1 MTCPRSQSSGGLNY
15 ILTFNYFL
23 IYNGF
28 VVATV
33 TLLNRYQVQIA
44 SLSTRLW
51 VLPEQEGDLVMNEER
66 CIRKAVGEPALFGP
80 TNTACRPRDVLV
92 RLYLGKAKPQKPQ
105 RPGLLRNLGQRELEE
120 SILAPRGTKSPVRLF
135 QYQKSSMLGLSL
147 RSVTG
152 PGTSPGGDGEKVNT
166 WINEQNRSVI
176 VDIRV

>member
-1 MTCPRSQSSGGLNY
+1 
-15 ILTFNYFL
+15 
-23 IYNGF
+23 
-28 VVATV
+28 
-33 TLLNRYQVQIA
+33 
-44 SLSTRLW
+44 
-51 VLPEQEGDLVMNEER
+51 MNEER

-152 PGTSPGGDGEKVNT
+152 PGTSPGGDGDHMG
-166 WINEQNRSVI
+166 EQNWHFQHREQSI
-176 VDIRV
+176 YMLKMYYNQGDIK